1 MTWLFSGCAHEGCTT
16 LAAMAK
22 RYRPY
27 VPEQDLLLPPSLRD
41 WLPEG
46 HLAFFV
52 SDLIDQLDLSAIT
65 TVYEQDERGYP
76 PYHPVMMTKLLV
88 YAYCVGV
95 FSSRKI
101 QRRLVEDVAFRV
113 LAAGNVP
120 DHRTIGDF
128 RKRHLPALQ
137 GFFEQVLRLAREL
150 GAPRVGRVALD
161 GSKIK
166 ANASKHKAMS
176 YGRMREK
183 QTQLREEVTQLLAEA
198 EAADAADDATHGAD
212 RRGDELPAELQRRES
227 RLQRIRDAKRAL
239 EARAKD
245 EAAAAGHPTES
256 VKPDPKA
263 QYNFTDPESRIMK
276 GPDGFVQAYN
286 VQVAVDELQ
295 LIVGQAVTQA
305 TNDKKQLLPMITTI
319 EQQSGETP
327 SALLADAGYCSD
339 ENLTAIADM
348 TIDAYI
354 STRKQKHG
362 ERPGPCPRGPLPK
375 SATIVDRM
383 SRKLHTKAGAAV
395 YAARKGIV
403 EPVIGQIKQA
413 RGFRQFL
420 LRGFAKV
427 QGEWSLVCTT
437 HNILKLYRLCV

>member
-1 MTWLFSGCAHEGCTT
+1 
-16 LAAMAK
+16 MAK
-22 RYRPY
+22 TYRPY
-27 VPEQDLLLPPSLRD
+27 VPEQALLLPPSLRE
-41 WLPEG
+41 WLPED

-65 TVYEQDERGYP
+65 RGYEDEDRGYP
-76 PYHPVMMTKLLV
+76 PYHPVMLTKVLV

-95 FSSRKI
+95 FSSRRI

-113 LAAGNVP
+113 LAAGNEP
-120 DHRTIGDF
+120 DFRTIADF
-128 RKRHLPALQ
+128 RKRHLTALR
-137 GFFEQVLRLAREL
+137 GFFEQVLHLAREL

-161 GSKIK
+161 SSKIK

-183 QTQLREEVTQLLAEA
+183 QRQLRDEVNELLAQA
-198 EAADAADDATHGAD
+198 EAADAADDAAYGRD

-227 RLQRIRDAKRAL
+227 RLKRIREAKRAL
-239 EARAKD
+239 EARAKT
-245 EAAAAGHPTES
+245 EAAAAGKPVETA
-256 VKPDPKA
+256 KPDPKA

-286 VQVAVDELQ
+286 VQVAVDDLQ
-295 LIVGQAVTQA
+295 LIVGHAVTQE
-305 TNDKKQLLPMITTI
+305 TNDKKQLMPMITTI
-319 EQQSGETP
+319 EQQSGDLP
-327 SALLADAGYCSD
+327 DQVLADAGYCSD
-339 ENLTAIADM
+339 ESLTAIADT

-375 SATIVDRM
+375 TATMVDRM
-383 SRKLHTKAGAAV
+383 SRKLHTKTGAAV

-420 LRGFAKV
+420 LRGVEKV

>member
-1 MTWLFSGCAHEGCTT
+1 
-16 LAAMAK
+16 MAK
-22 RYRPY
+22 TYRPY

-41 WLPEG
+41 WLPER
-46 HLAFFV
+46 HLAYFV
-52 SDLIDQLDLSAIT
+52 SDVVDQLDLSAIT
-65 TVYEQDERGYP
+65 AVYEAEDRGYP
-76 PYHPVMMTKLLV
+76 PYHPAMMTKVLV

-95 FSSRKI
+95 FSSRRI
-101 QRRLVEDVAFRV
+101 QRRLLEDIPFRV
-113 LAAGNVP
+113 LAAGNEP
-120 DHRTIGDF
+120 DFRTIADF
-128 RKRHLPALQ
+128 RKIHLTALT

-161 GSKIK
+161 GSKVK

-176 YGRMREK
+176 YQRMGEK
-183 QTQLREEVTQLLAEA
+183 QRDLRAEVKQLLAQA
-198 EAADAADDATHGAD
+198 DAADAAEDAEHGPDRHGDDLPT
-212 RRGDELPAELQRRES
+212 ELHRRES
-227 RLQRIRDAKRAL
+227 RLQRIREAKRVL
-239 EARAKD
+239 EARAKAA
-245 EAAAAGHPTES
+245 AAAAGQPADS
-256 VKPDPKA
+256 AKPDPKA

-295 LIVGQAVTQA
+295 LIVGQAVTQE

-319 EQQSGETP
+319 AQQSGDTP
-327 SALLADAGYCSD
+327 SQLLADAGYCSD
-339 ENLTAIADM
+339 VNLAAIADT

-362 ERPGPCPRGPLPK
+362 ERPGPCPRGPLPQT
-375 SATIVDRM
+375 ATLVDRM
-383 SRKLHTKAGAAV
+383 SRKLHTKTGAAV

-403 EPVIGQIKQA
+403 EPVFGQIKQA

-420 LRGFAKV
+420 LRGFEKV

-437 HNILKLYRLCV
+437 HNILKLYRLCL

>member
-1 MTWLFSGCAHEGCTT
+1 
-16 LAAMAK
+16 MAK
-22 RYRPY
+22 TYRPY

-41 WLPEG
+41 WLPED

-52 SDLIDQLDLSAIT
+52 SDLIDQLDLSAVT
-65 TVYEQDERGYP
+65 AVYEDEDRGYP
-76 PYHPVMMTKLLV
+76 PYHPVMLTKVLV

-101 QRRLVEDVAFRV
+101 QRRLIEDVPFRV
-113 LAAGNVP
+113 LAAGNEP
-120 DHRTIGDF
+120 DFRTIADF
-128 RKRHLPALQ
+128 RTRHLTALQ

-176 YGRMREK
+176 YGRMQDK
-183 QTQLREEVTQLLAEA
+183 QKQLREEVKQLLAQA
-198 EAADAADDATHGAD
+198 EAADAADDAAYGTD

-227 RLQRIRDAKRAL
+227 RLQRIREAKRTL
-239 EARAKD
+239 EARAKE
-245 EAAAAGHPTES
+245 EAAAGTAPES
-256 VKPDPKA
+256 ATPDSKM

-276 GPDGFVQAYN
+276 APDGFVQAYN
-286 VQVAVDELQ
+286 VQVAVDDLQ
-295 LIVGQAVTQA
+295 LIVGQAVTQE
-305 TNDKKQLLPMITTI
+305 TNDKKQLLPMITVI
-319 EQQSGETP
+319 ERQSGDTP
-327 SALLADAGYCSD
+327 SQLLADAGYCSD
-339 ENLTAIADM
+339 ENLTAITAM

-362 ERPGPCPRGPLPK
+362 ERPGPCPRGRLPK
-375 SATIVDRM
+375 GATIVDRM
-383 SRKLHTKAGAAV
+383 SRKLHTKTGAAV
-395 YAARKGIV
+395 YAARKAIV
-403 EPVIGQIKQA
+403 EPVIGQIKQG

-420 LRGFAKV
+420 LRGFEKV

>member
-1 MTWLFSGCAHEGCTT
+1 
-16 LAAMAK
+16 MAK
-22 RYRPY
+22 TYRPY
-27 VPEQDLLLPPSLRD
+27 LPEQDLLLPPSLRD
-41 WLPEG
+41 WLPEN

-65 TVYEQDERGYP
+65 SPYEDEERGYP
-76 PYHPVMMTKLLV
+76 PYHPVMLTKVLV

-95 FSSRKI
+95 FSSRRI
-101 QRRLVEDVAFRV
+101 QRRLIEDVAFRV
-113 LAAGNVP
+113 LAAGNAP
-120 DHRTIGDF
+120 DFRTIADF
-128 RKRHLPALQ
+128 RKTHLPTLR

-150 GAPRVGRVALD
+150 GAPCVGRVALD
-161 GSKIK
+161 SSKVK

-183 QTQLREEVTQLLAEA
+183 QRQLRAEVNDLLAQA
-198 EAADAADDATHGAD
+198 EAADAAEDAEYGAD
-212 RRGDELPAELQRRES
+212 QRGDELPAELQRRES

-245 EAAAAGHPTES
+245 EAAASGQPTETA
-256 VKPDPKA
+256 KPDPKA

-276 GPDGFVQAYN
+276 GPDAFVQAYN
-286 VQVAVDELQ
+286 VQVAVDDLQ
-295 LIVGQAVTQA
+295 LIVGQAVTQE
-305 TNDKKQLLPMITTI
+305 TNDQKQLMPMIRTI

-327 SALLADAGYCSD
+327 TQLLADAGYCSD
-339 ENLTAIADM
+339 ESLRGIA
-348 TIDAYI
+348 TTCIDAYI
-354 STRKQKHG
+354 STWKQKHG
-362 ERPGPCPRGPLPK
+362 ERPGPCPRGPVPQT
-375 SATIVDRM
+375 ATIVDRM
-383 SRKLHTKAGAAV
+383 ARKLLTKRGAGA

-420 LRGFAKV
+420 LRGFEKV